1 MNLFQK
7 LSLNNKSMKKINI
20 LRNCIIYFLL
30 IIGYI
35 YLYVVDIDIL
45 INPEKEQE
53 VKSTVEFV
61 YSQF

>member
-1 MNLFQK
+1 
-7 LSLNNKSMKKINI
+7 MKKINI